1 MRLPSPSPRRL
12 SGRKTRS
19 MNNRPSDVRPVM
31 PPSTSFVSGSET
43 TAASGRLSSMPD
55 CRALRRRSPSPMAAS
70 TRASGA
76 SVTATRGSRRPSAL
90 MAQSLARRAR
100 CYTVAMPS
108 TLTLPRADGTLARYT
123 MTGQTPITGA
133 PGPIRS
139 RVGMAAVHVVA
150 DPLARIDPT
159 LAVALDWDAT
169 LAFRRHVWSL
179 GLAVAEAMDTSQ
191 RGMGFPWSSA
201 KELIKRSVAEARTVA
216 GAVVASGA
224 GTDDLQPGPR
234 VTIADVEAAYEES
247 CGFIESVGGRIILM
261 ASRALAACAKGAD
274 DYVKVYGRILGQ
286 VKEPVIIHWLG
297 DMFDPA
303 LAGYWGSHDLDRA
316 TETLLAIVNDYAPK
330 IDGVKISLL
339 DQKREIAM
347 RRRCPRSVRMYT
359 GDDFDYP
366 TTIGGDA
373 QGYSDALLG
382 IFDVIAPA
390 ASAALHALDRGD
402 RRRPR
407 PAPPVPAVL
416 AGIATVAAGL
426 FAGAALY
433 VSLVEHPA
441 RVSLGPRA
449 AVLQFGPIYRRGAA
463 MQVPLSLIGAA
474 ASIVSWAGGGSAAWL
489 IGGAALGALVPF
501 TLLVIMPTN
510 KRLLD
515 APLDAGPPE
524 ATALLRRPAQLPAV
538 RPLVRLVVFAGV
550 VAL

>member
-1 MRLPSPSPRRL
+1 
-12 SGRKTRS
+12 
-19 MNNRPSDVRPVM
+19 
-31 PPSTSFVSGSET
+31 
-43 TAASGRLSSMPD
+43 
-55 CRALRRRSPSPMAAS
+55 
-70 TRASGA
+70 
-76 SVTATRGSRRPSAL
+76 
-90 MAQSLARRAR
+90 
-100 CYTVAMPS
+100 
-108 TLTLPRADGTLARYT
+108 
-123 MTGQTPITGA
+123 
-133 PGPIRS
+133 
-139 RVGMAAVHVVA
+139 MAAVHVVA

-159 LAVALDWDAT
+159 LDVALDWDAT

-216 GAVVASGA
+216 GAVIASGA

-261 ASRALAACAKGAD
+261 ASRALAACAKGPD

-286 VKEPVIIHWLG
+286 VEAPVIIHWLG

-316 TETLLAIVNDYAPK
+316 TETLLAIVSDCAAK

-347 RRRCPRSVRMYT
+347 RRRFPESVRMYT

-390 ASAALHALDRGD
+390 ASAALHALDRDDD
-402 RRRPR
+402 RRE
-407 PAPPVPAVL
+407 
-416 AGIATVAAGL
+416 
-426 FAGAALY
+426 F
-433 VSLVEHPA
+433 S
-441 RVSLGPRA
+441 RVLGPTLALSRHVFGAPTRFYKTGVVFA
-449 AVLQFGPIYRRGAA
+449 AHLAEQFVLMDKA
-463 MQVPLSLIGAA
+463 
-474 ASIVSWAGGGSAAWL
+474 
-489 IGGAALGALVPF
+489 
-501 TLLVIMPTN
+501 
-510 KRLLD
+510 
-515 APLDAGPPE
+515 
-524 ATALLRRPAQLPAV
+524 ALLRDPDHAAERMRRVLAV
-538 RPLVRLVVFAGV
+538 AGV
-550 VAL
+550 A